1 MDSGLIIAIF
11 IGGLIILLALRV
23 PVFIS
28 LMLVSLAVSIKLFG
42 TEPGSL
48 LIVRTVFSSVRVYY
62 LVTIPLF
69 ALMGDLLFESGIA
82 MGMIKSI
89 SALMGG
95 GFRGRLCVIAIV
107 AGTLFGVLS
116 GSSLAATAMIGSLM
130 IPDMV
135 KSGYSKS
142 ISVGS
147 VMGAGGMSMVIPP
160 SGVAIIVG
168 TFGQMS
174 IGKLLIGGIVPGI
187 ILAFF
192 NILVIVL
199 WAVFIPSAAPKYEV
213 QTIELKERLRIFA
226 VNILPILSL
235 MILLLLAIFYGVATP
250 NEAAGLGVIGAL
262 AMVILYRKFSW
273 GVLKRS
279 LDRSVRL
286 TGMIFMVMAS
296 ASAYTQLLT
305 LTGATKEFVNSV
317 MALPLSPV
325 GTMLMMIGILVLLG
339 CFFEP
344 ISLIMLVLPLYLPV
358 AISLGYNPIWFGLL
372 FLINTDLADLTPP
385 FGLYLFTMK
394 GLLPK
399 SFTMIDIYKGAIP
412 FAMADLATI
421 LCMLAFP
428 SLFTWLPSLM

>member
-1 MDSGLIIAIF
+1 MIAIF

-160 SGVAIIVG
+160 SGVAIIIG

-199 WAVFIPSAAPKYEV
+199 WTVFIPSAAPKYEV

>member
-160 SGVAIIVG
+160 SGVAIIIG

-199 WAVFIPSAAPKYEV
+199 WTVFIPSAAPKYEV

>member
-160 SGVAIIVG
+160 SGVAIIIG

>member
-1 MDSGLIIAIF
+1 MIAIF

-199 WAVFIPSAAPKYEV
+199 WTVFIPSAAPKYEV

>member
-1 MDSGLIIAIF
+1 
-11 IGGLIILLALRV
+11 
-23 PVFIS
+23 
-28 LMLVSLAVSIKLFG
+28 
-42 TEPGSL
+42 
-48 LIVRTVFSSVRVYY
+48 
-62 LVTIPLF
+62 
-69 ALMGDLLFESGIA
+69 
-82 MGMIKSI
+82 
-89 SALMGG
+89 
-95 GFRGRLCVIAIV
+95 
-107 AGTLFGVLS
+107 
-116 GSSLAATAMIGSLM
+116 
-130 IPDMV
+130 
-135 KSGYSKS
+135 
-142 ISVGS
+142 
-147 VMGAGGMSMVIPP
+147 MVIPP
-160 SGVAIIVG
+160 SGVAIIIG

-199 WAVFIPSAAPKYEV
+199 WTVFIPSAAPKYEV

-317 MALPLSPV
+317 MALPFHQ
-325 GTMLMMIGILVLLG
+325 LVL
-339 CFFEP
+339 C
-344 ISLIMLVLPLYLPV
+344 S
-358 AISLGYNPIWFGLL
+358 
-372 FLINTDLADLTPP
+372 
-385 FGLYLFTMK
+385 
-394 GLLPK
+394 
-399 SFTMIDIYKGAIP
+399 
-412 FAMADLATI
+412 
-421 LCMLAFP
+421 
-428 SLFTWLPSLM
+428 